1 MGVSL
6 SFTGHAGESA
16 VSGRKV
22 YTVLPPPKDYV
33 PASGD
38 GSRSATDAQPVSNTD
53 EMPPGKR
60 PFRVCEC
67 NAIHISE
74 PVLHQSLQVV

>member
-1 MGVSL
+1 MSL
-6 SFTGHAGESA
+6 CFTGHAAEPA
-16 VSGRKV
+16 VSGRRV

-38 GSRSATDAQPVSNTD
+38 GSGSATDARRVNNAD
-53 EMPPGKR
+53 EMPGKR

-67 NAIHISE
+67 SAIRIHTSE
-74 PVLHQSLQVV
+74 PALHQSLPVV